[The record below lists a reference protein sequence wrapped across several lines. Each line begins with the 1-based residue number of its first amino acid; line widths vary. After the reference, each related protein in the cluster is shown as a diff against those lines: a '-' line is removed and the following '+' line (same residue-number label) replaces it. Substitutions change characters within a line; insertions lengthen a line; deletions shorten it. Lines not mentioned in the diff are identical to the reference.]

1 MLNKNILRIISDI
14 PENIKLVA
22 ISKTKS
28 AEDIMMAYETGQRVF
43 GENKIQ
49 EMSAKFE
56 DLPKDIKWHMVGHVQ
71 SNKIKYMAPYIDLIH
86 GIDSLKSIKILNKEG
101 AKNNRILNCLLQLK
115 ISKEES
121 KFGLGEKQ
129 FKEIIYS
136 DEYKEMKN
144 VKIKGLMAM
153 ASNTNEKSIIRSEFV
168 HAKKIFDEINNG
180 DKSFEIL
187 SMGMSNDYKIA
198 IECGSNM
205 IRLGSLIFG
214 ERNYWYYL
222 YNYWHRTTGGK
233 FNEEK
238 ITEIAIFKLS
248 KNGNITK
255 YHKLINPEK
264 KIQPFVEKLTGL
276 NNKMLENKPVFSE
289 ISQEINSFTKGCI
302 FVAHNAKFDYRVLKK
317 EFSRIGMKFQ
327 RDLLCTIE
335 LSKIVFP
342 EMKSYSLGK
351 LVSNLGIEIKNR
363 HRADGDAEAT
373 LNLFVLLTKNIERDK
388 LDKLVSFENE

>member
-1 MLNKNILRIISDI
+1 MVNKNILRIISDI

-28 AEDIMMAYETGQRVF
+28 AEDIMRAYETGQRIF

-49 EMSAKFE
+49 EMSAKYE
-56 DLPKDIKWHMVGHVQ
+56 NLPKDIKWHMVGHVQ
-71 SNKIKYMAPYIDLIH
+71 SNKIKYMAPYVDLIH

-101 AKNNRILNCLLQLK
+101 VKNNRILNCLLQLK

-121 KFGLGEKQ
+121 KFGLGQKQ

-214 ERNYWYYL
+214 ERNY
-222 YNYWHRTTGGK
+222 
-233 FNEEK
+233 
-238 ITEIAIFKLS
+238 
-248 KNGNITK
+248 
-255 YHKLINPEK
+255 
-264 KIQPFVEKLTGL
+264 
-276 NNKMLENKPVFSE
+276 
-289 ISQEINSFTKGCI
+289 
-302 FVAHNAKFDYRVLKK
+302 
-317 EFSRIGMKFQ
+317 
-327 RDLLCTIE
+327 
-335 LSKIVFP
+335 
-342 EMKSYSLGK
+342 
-351 LVSNLGIEIKNR
+351 
-363 HRADGDAEAT
+363 
-373 LNLFVLLTKNIERDK
+373 
-388 LDKLVSFENE
+388 

>member
-14 PENIKLVA
+14 PENVKLVA

-28 AEDIMMAYETGQRVF
+28 TKDIMMAYDTGQRIF

-49 EMSAKFE
+49 EMSAKYE

-71 SNKIKYMAPYIDLIH
+71 SNKIKYMAPYVDLIH
-86 GIDSLKSIKILNKEG
+86 GIDSLKSTKILNKEG

-168 HAKKIFDEINNG
+168 HAKKIFDEINNR

-214 ERNYWYYL
+214 ERNY
-222 YNYWHRTTGGK
+222 
-233 FNEEK
+233 
-238 ITEIAIFKLS
+238 
-248 KNGNITK
+248 
-255 YHKLINPEK
+255 
-264 KIQPFVEKLTGL
+264 
-276 NNKMLENKPVFSE
+276 
-289 ISQEINSFTKGCI
+289 
-302 FVAHNAKFDYRVLKK
+302 
-317 EFSRIGMKFQ
+317 
-327 RDLLCTIE
+327 
-335 LSKIVFP
+335 
-342 EMKSYSLGK
+342 
-351 LVSNLGIEIKNR
+351 
-363 HRADGDAEAT
+363 
-373 LNLFVLLTKNIERDK
+373 
-388 LDKLVSFENE
+388 

>member
-1 MLNKNILRIISDI
+1 MVNKNILRIISDI
-14 PENIKLVA
+14 PENVKLVA
-22 ISKTKS
+22 ISKTKPP
-28 AEDIMMAYETGQRVF
+28 EDIMMAYETGQRLF

-49 EMSAKFE
+49 EMSAKYE

-71 SNKIKYMAPYIDLIH
+71 SNKIKYMAPYVDLIH

-101 AKNNRILNCLLQLK
+101 VKNNRILNCLLQLK

-168 HAKKIFDEINNG
+168 HAKKIFDEINNR

-214 ERNYWYYL
+214 ERNY
-222 YNYWHRTTGGK
+222 
-233 FNEEK
+233 
-238 ITEIAIFKLS
+238 
-248 KNGNITK
+248 
-255 YHKLINPEK
+255 
-264 KIQPFVEKLTGL
+264 
-276 NNKMLENKPVFSE
+276 
-289 ISQEINSFTKGCI
+289 
-302 FVAHNAKFDYRVLKK
+302 
-317 EFSRIGMKFQ
+317 
-327 RDLLCTIE
+327 
-335 LSKIVFP
+335 
-342 EMKSYSLGK
+342 
-351 LVSNLGIEIKNR
+351 
-363 HRADGDAEAT
+363 
-373 LNLFVLLTKNIERDK
+373 
-388 LDKLVSFENE
+388 

>member
-1 MLNKNILRIISDI
+1 MVNKNILRIISDT
-14 PENIKLVA
+14 PENVKLVA

-28 AEDIMMAYETGQRVF
+28 AEDIMMAYETGQRIF

-49 EMSAKFE
+49 EMSAKYE

-71 SNKIKYMAPYIDLIH
+71 SNKIKYMAPYVDLIH

-101 AKNNRILNCLLQLK
+101 VKNNRILNCLLQLK

-121 KFGLGEKQ
+121 KFGLDEKQ

-214 ERNYWYYL
+214 ERNY
-222 YNYWHRTTGGK
+222 
-233 FNEEK
+233 
-238 ITEIAIFKLS
+238 
-248 KNGNITK
+248 
-255 YHKLINPEK
+255 
-264 KIQPFVEKLTGL
+264 
-276 NNKMLENKPVFSE
+276 
-289 ISQEINSFTKGCI
+289 
-302 FVAHNAKFDYRVLKK
+302 
-317 EFSRIGMKFQ
+317 
-327 RDLLCTIE
+327 
-335 LSKIVFP
+335 
-342 EMKSYSLGK
+342 
-351 LVSNLGIEIKNR
+351 
-363 HRADGDAEAT
+363 
-373 LNLFVLLTKNIERDK
+373 
-388 LDKLVSFENE
+388 

>member
-14 PENIKLVA
+14 PKNVKLVA

-28 AEDIMMAYETGQRVF
+28 AEDIMMAYETGQRLF

-49 EMSAKFE
+49 EMSAKYE

-71 SNKIKYMAPYIDLIH
+71 SNKIKYMAPYVDLIH

-101 AKNNRILNCLLQLK
+101 AKNNRILNCLVQLK

-214 ERNYWYYL
+214 KRNY
-222 YNYWHRTTGGK
+222 
-233 FNEEK
+233 
-238 ITEIAIFKLS
+238 
-248 KNGNITK
+248 
-255 YHKLINPEK
+255 
-264 KIQPFVEKLTGL
+264 
-276 NNKMLENKPVFSE
+276 
-289 ISQEINSFTKGCI
+289 
-302 FVAHNAKFDYRVLKK
+302 
-317 EFSRIGMKFQ
+317 
-327 RDLLCTIE
+327 
-335 LSKIVFP
+335 
-342 EMKSYSLGK
+342 
-351 LVSNLGIEIKNR
+351 
-363 HRADGDAEAT
+363 
-373 LNLFVLLTKNIERDK
+373 
-388 LDKLVSFENE
+388 

>member
-1 MLNKNILRIISDI
+1 MVNKNILRIISDI
-14 PENIKLVA
+14 PENVKLVA

-49 EMSAKFE
+49 EMSAKYE

-71 SNKIKYMAPYIDLIH
+71 SNKIKYMAPYVDLIH

-121 KFGLGEKQ
+121 KFGLDETL

-136 DEYKEMKN
+136 NEYKEMKN

-168 HAKKIFDEINNG
+168 HAKKIFDEINNR

-198 IECGSNM
+198 IEFGSNM

-214 ERNYWYYL
+214 ERNY
-222 YNYWHRTTGGK
+222 
-233 FNEEK
+233 
-238 ITEIAIFKLS
+238 
-248 KNGNITK
+248 
-255 YHKLINPEK
+255 
-264 KIQPFVEKLTGL
+264 
-276 NNKMLENKPVFSE
+276 
-289 ISQEINSFTKGCI
+289 
-302 FVAHNAKFDYRVLKK
+302 
-317 EFSRIGMKFQ
+317 
-327 RDLLCTIE
+327 
-335 LSKIVFP
+335 
-342 EMKSYSLGK
+342 
-351 LVSNLGIEIKNR
+351 
-363 HRADGDAEAT
+363 
-373 LNLFVLLTKNIERDK
+373 
-388 LDKLVSFENE
+388 

>member
-1 MLNKNILRIISDI
+1 MVNNNILRIIADI
-14 PENIKLVA
+14 PENVKLVA

-49 EMSAKFE
+49 EMSAKYE

-71 SNKIKYMAPYIDLIH
+71 SNKIKYMAPYVDLIH

-101 AKNNRILNCLLQLK
+101 VKNNRILNCLLQLK

-121 KFGLGEKQ
+121 KFGLGEKL

-144 VKIKGLMAM
+144 VKINGLMAM
-153 ASNTNEKSIIRSEFV
+153 ASNTSEKSIIRSEFV
-168 HAKKIFDEINNG
+168 YAKKIFDEINNK

-214 ERNYWYYL
+214 ERNY
-222 YNYWHRTTGGK
+222 
-233 FNEEK
+233 
-238 ITEIAIFKLS
+238 
-248 KNGNITK
+248 
-255 YHKLINPEK
+255 
-264 KIQPFVEKLTGL
+264 
-276 NNKMLENKPVFSE
+276 
-289 ISQEINSFTKGCI
+289 
-302 FVAHNAKFDYRVLKK
+302 
-317 EFSRIGMKFQ
+317 
-327 RDLLCTIE
+327 
-335 LSKIVFP
+335 
-342 EMKSYSLGK
+342 
-351 LVSNLGIEIKNR
+351 
-363 HRADGDAEAT
+363 
-373 LNLFVLLTKNIERDK
+373 
-388 LDKLVSFENE
+388 

>member
-1 MLNKNILRIISDI
+1 MVNNNILRIIADI
-14 PENIKLVA
+14 PENVKLVA

-49 EMSAKFE
+49 EMSAKYE

-71 SNKIKYMAPYIDLIH
+71 SNKIKYMAPYVDLIH

-101 AKNNRILNCLLQLK
+101 VKNNRILNCLLQLK

-121 KFGLGEKQ
+121 KFGLGEKL

-153 ASNTNEKSIIRSEFV
+153 ASNTTEKSIIRSEFV
-168 HAKKIFDEINNG
+168 YAKKIFDEINNK

-214 ERNYWYYL
+214 ERNY
-222 YNYWHRTTGGK
+222 
-233 FNEEK
+233 
-238 ITEIAIFKLS
+238 
-248 KNGNITK
+248 
-255 YHKLINPEK
+255 
-264 KIQPFVEKLTGL
+264 
-276 NNKMLENKPVFSE
+276 
-289 ISQEINSFTKGCI
+289 
-302 FVAHNAKFDYRVLKK
+302 
-317 EFSRIGMKFQ
+317 
-327 RDLLCTIE
+327 
-335 LSKIVFP
+335 
-342 EMKSYSLGK
+342 
-351 LVSNLGIEIKNR
+351 
-363 HRADGDAEAT
+363 
-373 LNLFVLLTKNIERDK
+373 
-388 LDKLVSFENE
+388 

>member
-1 MLNKNILRIISDI
+1 MVNKNIIRIISDI
-14 PENIKLVA
+14 PENVRLVA

-28 AEDIMMAYETGQRVF
+28 AEDIMMAYETGQRLF

-49 EMSAKFE
+49 EMSAKHE

-71 SNKIKYMAPYIDLIH
+71 SNKIKYMAPYVDLIH

-136 DEYKEMKN
+136 DGYKEMKN
-144 VKIKGLMAM
+144 VKIKGLMAL

-168 HAKKIFDEINNG
+168 HAKKIFDEINNR
-180 DKSFEIL
+180 DKSFKIL

-214 ERNYWYYL
+214 ERNY
-222 YNYWHRTTGGK
+222 
-233 FNEEK
+233 
-238 ITEIAIFKLS
+238 
-248 KNGNITK
+248 
-255 YHKLINPEK
+255 
-264 KIQPFVEKLTGL
+264 
-276 NNKMLENKPVFSE
+276 
-289 ISQEINSFTKGCI
+289 
-302 FVAHNAKFDYRVLKK
+302 
-317 EFSRIGMKFQ
+317 
-327 RDLLCTIE
+327 
-335 LSKIVFP
+335 
-342 EMKSYSLGK
+342 
-351 LVSNLGIEIKNR
+351 
-363 HRADGDAEAT
+363 
-373 LNLFVLLTKNIERDK
+373 
-388 LDKLVSFENE
+388 

>member
-1 MLNKNILRIISDI
+1 MVNNNILRIIADI
-14 PENIKLVA
+14 PENVKLVA

-49 EMSAKFE
+49 EMSAKYE

-71 SNKIKYMAPYIDLIH
+71 SNKIKYMAPYVDLIH

-101 AKNNRILNCLLQLK
+101 VKNNRILNCLLQLK

-121 KFGLGEKQ
+121 KFGLGEKL

-144 VKIKGLMAM
+144 VKINGLMAM
-153 ASNTNEKSIIRSEFV
+153 ASNTSEKSIIRSEFV
-168 HAKKIFDEINNG
+168 YAKKIFDEINNR

-214 ERNYWYYL
+214 ERNYWNYL
-222 YNYWHRTTGGK
+222 YNYWHR
-233 FNEEK
+233 
-238 ITEIAIFKLS
+238 
-248 KNGNITK
+248 
-255 YHKLINPEK
+255 
-264 KIQPFVEKLTGL
+264 
-276 NNKMLENKPVFSE
+276 NN
-289 ISQEINSFTKGCI
+289 
-302 FVAHNAKFDYRVLKK
+302 R
-317 EFSRIGMKFQ
+317 R
-327 RDLLCTIE
+327 
-335 LSKIVFP
+335 
-342 EMKSYSLGK
+342 
-351 LVSNLGIEIKNR
+351 
-363 HRADGDAEAT
+363 
-373 LNLFVLLTKNIERDK
+373 
-388 LDKLVSFENE
+388 

>member
-1 MLNKNILRIISDI
+1 MVNKNIFRIISDI
-14 PENIKLVA
+14 PKNVKLVA

-28 AEDIMMAYETGQRVF
+28 SEDIMMAYETGQRVF

-49 EMSAKFE
+49 EMSTKYE

-71 SNKIKYMAPYIDLIH
+71 SNKIKYMAPYVDLIH

-121 KFGLGEKQ
+121 KFGLGEKL

-153 ASNTNEKSIIRSEFV
+153 ASNTNKKSIIRSEFV
-168 HAKKIFDEINNG
+168 DAKKIFDEINNK

-214 ERNYWYYL
+214 ERNY
-222 YNYWHRTTGGK
+222 
-233 FNEEK
+233 
-238 ITEIAIFKLS
+238 
-248 KNGNITK
+248 
-255 YHKLINPEK
+255 
-264 KIQPFVEKLTGL
+264 
-276 NNKMLENKPVFSE
+276 
-289 ISQEINSFTKGCI
+289 
-302 FVAHNAKFDYRVLKK
+302 
-317 EFSRIGMKFQ
+317 
-327 RDLLCTIE
+327 
-335 LSKIVFP
+335 
-342 EMKSYSLGK
+342 
-351 LVSNLGIEIKNR
+351 
-363 HRADGDAEAT
+363 
-373 LNLFVLLTKNIERDK
+373 
-388 LDKLVSFENE
+388 

>member
-14 PENIKLVA
+14 PENVKLVA

-28 AEDIMMAYETGQRVF
+28 AEDIMMAYETGQRLF

-49 EMSAKFE
+49 EMSAKYE

-71 SNKIKYMAPYIDLIH
+71 SNKIKYMAPYVDLIH

-101 AKNNRILNCLLQLK
+101 VKNNRILNCLLQLK

-121 KFGLGEKQ
+121 KFGLGQKQ

-214 ERNYWYYL
+214 ERNY
-222 YNYWHRTTGGK
+222 
-233 FNEEK
+233 
-238 ITEIAIFKLS
+238 
-248 KNGNITK
+248 
-255 YHKLINPEK
+255 
-264 KIQPFVEKLTGL
+264 
-276 NNKMLENKPVFSE
+276 
-289 ISQEINSFTKGCI
+289 
-302 FVAHNAKFDYRVLKK
+302 
-317 EFSRIGMKFQ
+317 
-327 RDLLCTIE
+327 
-335 LSKIVFP
+335 
-342 EMKSYSLGK
+342 
-351 LVSNLGIEIKNR
+351 
-363 HRADGDAEAT
+363 
-373 LNLFVLLTKNIERDK
+373 
-388 LDKLVSFENE
+388 

>member
-1 MLNKNILRIISDI
+1 MVSNNILKIISDI
-14 PENIKLVA
+14 PENVKLVA

-28 AEDIMMAYETGQRVF
+28 SEDIMIAYETGQRVF

-49 EMSAKFE
+49 EMSAKYE

-71 SNKIKYMAPYIDLIH
+71 SNKIKYMAPYVDLIH

-121 KFGLGEKQ
+121 KFGLGEKL

-153 ASNTNEKSIIRSEFV
+153 ASNTSEKSIIRSEFI
-168 HAKKIFDEINNG
+168 HAKKIFDEINNR

-214 ERNYWYYL
+214 ERNY
-222 YNYWHRTTGGK
+222 
-233 FNEEK
+233 
-238 ITEIAIFKLS
+238 
-248 KNGNITK
+248 
-255 YHKLINPEK
+255 
-264 KIQPFVEKLTGL
+264 
-276 NNKMLENKPVFSE
+276 
-289 ISQEINSFTKGCI
+289 
-302 FVAHNAKFDYRVLKK
+302 
-317 EFSRIGMKFQ
+317 
-327 RDLLCTIE
+327 
-335 LSKIVFP
+335 
-342 EMKSYSLGK
+342 
-351 LVSNLGIEIKNR
+351 
-363 HRADGDAEAT
+363 
-373 LNLFVLLTKNIERDK
+373 
-388 LDKLVSFENE
+388 

>member
-14 PENIKLVA
+14 PENVKLVA

-49 EMSAKFE
+49 EMSAKYE

-71 SNKIKYMAPYIDLIH
+71 SNKIKYMAPYVDLIH

-153 ASNTNEKSIIRSEFV
+153 ASNTSKKSIIRSEFV
-168 HAKKIFDEINNG
+168 HAKKIFDEIKNR

-214 ERNYWYYL
+214 ERNY
-222 YNYWHRTTGGK
+222 
-233 FNEEK
+233 
-238 ITEIAIFKLS
+238 
-248 KNGNITK
+248 
-255 YHKLINPEK
+255 
-264 KIQPFVEKLTGL
+264 
-276 NNKMLENKPVFSE
+276 
-289 ISQEINSFTKGCI
+289 
-302 FVAHNAKFDYRVLKK
+302 
-317 EFSRIGMKFQ
+317 
-327 RDLLCTIE
+327 
-335 LSKIVFP
+335 
-342 EMKSYSLGK
+342 
-351 LVSNLGIEIKNR
+351 
-363 HRADGDAEAT
+363 
-373 LNLFVLLTKNIERDK
+373 
-388 LDKLVSFENE
+388 

>member
-14 PENIKLVA
+14 PENVKLVA

-49 EMSAKFE
+49 EMSAKYE

-71 SNKIKYMAPYIDLIH
+71 SNKIKYMAPYVDLIH
-86 GIDSLKSIKILNKEG
+86 GIDSLKSTKILNKEG

-168 HAKKIFDEINNG
+168 HAKKIFDEINNR

-214 ERNYWYYL
+214 ERNY
-222 YNYWHRTTGGK
+222 
-233 FNEEK
+233 
-238 ITEIAIFKLS
+238 
-248 KNGNITK
+248 
-255 YHKLINPEK
+255 
-264 KIQPFVEKLTGL
+264 
-276 NNKMLENKPVFSE
+276 
-289 ISQEINSFTKGCI
+289 
-302 FVAHNAKFDYRVLKK
+302 
-317 EFSRIGMKFQ
+317 
-327 RDLLCTIE
+327 
-335 LSKIVFP
+335 
-342 EMKSYSLGK
+342 
-351 LVSNLGIEIKNR
+351 
-363 HRADGDAEAT
+363 
-373 LNLFVLLTKNIERDK
+373 
-388 LDKLVSFENE
+388 

>member
-14 PENIKLVA
+14 PENVKLVA
-22 ISKTKS
+22 ISKTNP
-28 AEDIMMAYETGQRVF
+28 AEDIMMAYDTGQRLF

-49 EMSAKFE
+49 EMSAKYE

-71 SNKIKYMAPYIDLIH
+71 SNKIKYMAPYVDLIH

-101 AKNNRILNCLLQLK
+101 VKNNRILNCLLQLK

-214 ERNYWYYL
+214 ERNY
-222 YNYWHRTTGGK
+222 
-233 FNEEK
+233 
-238 ITEIAIFKLS
+238 
-248 KNGNITK
+248 
-255 YHKLINPEK
+255 
-264 KIQPFVEKLTGL
+264 
-276 NNKMLENKPVFSE
+276 
-289 ISQEINSFTKGCI
+289 
-302 FVAHNAKFDYRVLKK
+302 
-317 EFSRIGMKFQ
+317 
-327 RDLLCTIE
+327 
-335 LSKIVFP
+335 
-342 EMKSYSLGK
+342 
-351 LVSNLGIEIKNR
+351 
-363 HRADGDAEAT
+363 
-373 LNLFVLLTKNIERDK
+373 
-388 LDKLVSFENE
+388 

>member
-14 PENIKLVA
+14 PENVKLVA

-28 AEDIMMAYETGQRVF
+28 TKDIMMAYDTGQRIF

-49 EMSAKFE
+49 EMSAKYE

-71 SNKIKYMAPYIDLIH
+71 SNKIKYMAPYVDLIH

-101 AKNNRILNCLLQLK
+101 VKNNRILNCLLQLK

-168 HAKKIFDEINNG
+168 HAKKIFDEINNR

-214 ERNYWYYL
+214 ERNY
-222 YNYWHRTTGGK
+222 
-233 FNEEK
+233 
-238 ITEIAIFKLS
+238 
-248 KNGNITK
+248 
-255 YHKLINPEK
+255 
-264 KIQPFVEKLTGL
+264 
-276 NNKMLENKPVFSE
+276 
-289 ISQEINSFTKGCI
+289 
-302 FVAHNAKFDYRVLKK
+302 
-317 EFSRIGMKFQ
+317 
-327 RDLLCTIE
+327 
-335 LSKIVFP
+335 
-342 EMKSYSLGK
+342 
-351 LVSNLGIEIKNR
+351 
-363 HRADGDAEAT
+363 
-373 LNLFVLLTKNIERDK
+373 
-388 LDKLVSFENE
+388 